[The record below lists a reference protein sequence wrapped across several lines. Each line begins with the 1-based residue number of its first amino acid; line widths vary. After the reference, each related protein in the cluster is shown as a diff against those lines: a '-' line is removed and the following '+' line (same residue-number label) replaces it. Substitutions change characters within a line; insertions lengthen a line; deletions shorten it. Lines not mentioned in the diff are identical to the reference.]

1 MGHVLRDMTA
11 GREDEAPRLWQDA
24 FDGLVAPVRLVMRT
38 TAAGPPAPVIAH
50 LGYLSLLLVEAGPSQ
65 LSRTPRHIAR
75 SPGERIAVVLQRSG
89 TALLTQDGRST
100 ALEPGEVA
108 FLDPRRPFTLD
119 QRESH
124 RMLLVSVP
132 RQALGDPADHLF
144 RLTGRAVPGRS
155 GVAALLVP
163 FLERLAR
170 LADRVTADTGDLLAG
185 NTVEFIALLADEL
198 LGRDQE
204 PPGGTRARLVPRVRG
219 YIERHLGE
227 ADLTPER
234 IAEAHYISVRYL
246 HRLFEGEGTTVG
258 RLILRRRVEECA
270 RELARR
276 GRVSPTVST
285 VARRWG
291 FHSPAHFSRAFKG
304 VFGVPPR
311 QWRLTGAL
319 EEELPGPELP
329 RAAQRAAV
337 H

>member
-11 GREDEAPRLWQDA
+11 GRANGAPGLWQDT
-24 FDGLVAPVRLVMRT
+24 FDGLIAPVRLVMR
-38 TAAGPPAPVIAH
+38 AAAADLPSPVVTH
-50 LGYLSLLLVEAGPSQ
+50 LGYLGLLLVEAGPSQ

-75 SPGERIAVVLQRSG
+75 SPGERIAVVLQQSG

-100 ALEPGEVA
+100 ALEPGEVV

-119 QRESH
+119 QREAH

-132 RQALGDPADHLF
+132 RQALGDPADHLC
-144 RLTGRAVPGRS
+144 RLTGRAVPGHG
-155 GVAALLVP
+155 GVAALLIP
-163 FLERLAR
+163 FLERLSL
-170 LADRVTADTGDLLAG
+170 LADRVTPDTGDLLAG

-204 PPGGTRARLVPRVRG
+204 PPGGTRARLVPSVRG
-219 YIERHLGE
+219 YIERHL
-227 ADLTPER
+227 ADTDLTPER
-234 IAEAHYISVRYL
+234 IAAAHYISVRYL

-276 GRVSPTVST
+276 GRVSPTVSA

-311 QWRLTGAL
+311 QWRLTGAP
-319 EEELPGPELP
+319 EGNLPGPELP
-329 RAAQRAAV
+329 RGARRAAV
-337 H
+337 N